1 MKQAN
6 QIAKYLTDI
15 SGVNVFENS
24 RKRKN
29 VEVRSLLTFMLR
41 SHLNMKYGEI
51 RDFYILNGKHYD
63 HSTAIYSY
71 KSFEMYRRYSNSL
84 ETILQK
90 LQITLL
96 EDMTLG
102 DVSNTHRT
110 LLQHKIQYLNNK
122 DINKVLNL
130 VNEMPLKEM
139 YGEEQAKEKAPANI

>member
-1 MKQAN
+1 MKEAN
-6 QIAKYLTDI
+6 KIAEYLTDI

-24 RKRKN
+24 RKRAN

-41 SHLNMKYGEI
+41 SHLNMTFHTIK
-51 RDFYILNGKHYD
+51 DFYEANGKHYD

-71 KSFEMYRRYSNSL
+71 KSFEMYRRYSSSL
-84 ETILQK
+84 EEILQK

-102 DVSNTHRT
+102 DISNTHRT

-122 DINKVLNL
+122 DINKVLKL

-139 YGEEQAKEKAPANI
+139 YGEEQTKEKATANI